1 VRIKNINY
9 ICNMNVE
16 TELNLPEHEKVK
28 RDLANKFTA
37 TSSYLGAFVK
47 SEIMNTNFKGLRGVQ
62 RPCKIKKGDVITAYE
77 GTKARPAVVIKVLKD
92 GTVMYIPLTSTDNI
106 HCMSPSSSRFFG
118 EGCFTKS
125 INVCSKEYA
134 LEYFVG
140 IYDNMK
146 ALNLAIKSIK
156 EFININL

>member
-37 TSSYLGAFVK
+37 TSSYLG
-47 SEIMNTNFKGLRGVQ
+47 GLRGVQ